1 MKTTVKTIF
10 MGTPELASIGL
21 KTLLESDFFDIS
33 LVVSQEDKSVGR
45 GLKIIET
52 PVKQVAKEFNKETVQ
67 PKKIKEITERIKN
80 EKPDLIVVIAYG
92 KIIPKEILE
101 IPTYGCINV
110 HGSLLPKYRGSS
122 CIQATILNGDEEGGI
137 TIMKMDEKM
146 DTGDMIKRISTKID
160 EDETSKSLMEKIK
173 VLTKENLVE
182 VLKDYIDNKLEIEKQ
197 NEEEASYVKMIN
209 KEDGVLRFNEEAAI
223 NIERKVRAYFPWPG
237 TYAYIK
243 DLQKKQILF
252 KLLKLSKEAIED
264 KDHNPGELFLK
275 DNKLFVKCKDRAIEI
290 KTLQLEGKKAMDAN
304 EFLKGN
310 SWILEEGLFV

>member
-1 MKTTVKTIF
+1 

-33 LVVSQEDKSVGR
+33 LVVTQEDKSVGR

-52 PVKQVAKEFNKETVQ
+52 PVKKVAKEYNKEVLQ
-67 PKKIKEITERIKN
+67 PKKIKEITERIKEEN
-80 EKPDLIVVIAYG
+80 PDLIVVIAYG
-92 KIIPKEILE
+92 KIIPKEILD
-101 IPTYGCINV
+101 IPTKGCVNV

-122 CIQATILNGDEEGGI
+122 CIQATILNGDKEGGI

-146 DTGDMIKRISTKID
+146 DTGDIIKKISTKLD

-173 VLTKENLVE
+173 VLTEEKLVE
-182 VLKDYIDNKLEIEKQ
+182 VLKDYVDNKLEAKKQ
-197 NEEEASYVKMIN
+197 NEEEASYVKMIDKKDGALN
-209 KEDGVLRFNEEAAI
+209 FKEETAS

-237 TYAYIK
+237 TYAYIE

-252 KLLKLSKEAIED
+252 KILKLSKEIRED
-264 KDHNPGELFLK
+264 NNHKPGELFLE
-275 DNKLFVKCKDRAIEI
+275 DNKLFVKCKDKAIEI
-290 KTLQLEGKKAMDAN
+290 KTLQLEGKKAMEAN

-310 SWILEEGLFV
+310 SWVLEKGLFV